1 MLRTLVRLVGRSVLV
16 VVAGWTG
23 LCCPCGTGAEGEV
36 SLTGGPHLD
45 PVVLMR
51 LADDILGPNAET
63 VVPRVPEGVGQVVR
77 CAGHGHRVALPF
89 LQREALRLETPAHGQ
104 RRAAGKCGRFLKK
117 GSVKRV
123 STDQVQDRPGGQ
135 ELQCPFQDRTSSCPG
150 LSFMH
155 SRPGDTMV
163 QKRWSRTPKGIPS
176 E

>member
-1 MLRTLVRLVGRSVLV
+1 M

-23 LCCPCGTGAEGEV
+23 LCCPCGTEAEGEV

-45 PVVLMR
+45 PVVLVR
-51 LADDILGPNAET
+51 LADDILGPDAET

-104 RRAAGKCGRFLKK
+104 RRAAGKCGRFLRK

-135 ELQCPFQDRTSSCPG
+135 ALQCPFRDTTSSCPG

-155 SRPGDTMV
+155 SRPGDAMV